1 MKINESI
8 FKKQRLN
15 GHKQTLWLK
24 FKEAQ
29 HNFDKELDFKNQIY
43 AHETKNENDE
53 FKIIAALYVNSREA
67 DMLDPLFNDYTY
79 SINRNVT
86 IQETKMLLSK
96 ARRGK
101 SPGVDNLPYEIF
113 QNDTMWL

>member
-1 MKINESI
+1 MEIKDKDDVIITNTVAVLERW
-8 FKKQRLN
+8 KK
-15 GHKQTLWLK
+15 
-24 FKEAQ
+24 
-29 HNFDKELDFKNQIY
+29 DFSQIY

-53 FKIIAALYVNSREA
+53 FKIIAAFYVNSREA

-101 SPGVDNLPYEIF
+101 SPGVDNPPYEIF